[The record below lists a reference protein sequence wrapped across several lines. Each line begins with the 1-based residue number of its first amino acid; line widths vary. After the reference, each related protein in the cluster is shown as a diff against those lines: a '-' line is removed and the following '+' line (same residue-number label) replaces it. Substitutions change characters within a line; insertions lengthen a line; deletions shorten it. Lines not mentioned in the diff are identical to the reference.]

1 MIRGKR
7 GDAFEVMMWLVR
19 YIFIIIVLF
28 VMWFFIDAF
37 ILNSIDTKEV
47 EAHVFIQRTIYS
59 KHALAIP
66 NYYTQRVYPGVSNAL
81 QFYSQDFDKSIDY
94 FWDDQLAA
102 NITLKDYSKLY
113 NEHSYI
119 NWLPLVE
126 YRYTHE
132 WDLANIHVEEEKR
145 LEGAGAITEI
155 NFNTTM
161 LYYDGITSSVVPLR
175 YRIFVPNS

>member
-1 MIRGKR
+1 MIKGKK
-7 GDAFEVMMWLVR
+7 GDAFEVVIWLVR

-59 KHALAIP
+59 KHALAMP
-66 NYYTQRVYPGVSNAL
+66 NYYTQRIYPGVSNAL

-94 FWDDQLAA
+94 LWDDQLAA

-113 NEHSYI
+113 NEHSYN

-126 YRYTHE
+126 YRYMKE
-132 WDLANIHVEEEKR
+132 LGLLDLEEEKR

-161 LYYDGITSSVVPLR
+161 LYYDGIKNSVVPLR
-175 YRIFVPNS
+175 YRVFVPNS